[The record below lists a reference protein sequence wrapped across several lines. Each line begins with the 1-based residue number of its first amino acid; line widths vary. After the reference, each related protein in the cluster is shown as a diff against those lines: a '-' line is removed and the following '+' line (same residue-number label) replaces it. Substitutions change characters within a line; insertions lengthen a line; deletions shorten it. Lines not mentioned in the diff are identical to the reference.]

1 MPAQA
6 GIWCLRLSRHMKS
19 DFSFFH
25 PLRVRWSEVDM
36 QKVVFN
42 GNYFNYFDVAV
53 YESWR
58 TMMEAAIKTQG
69 AQVKPQFEGWLHN
82 IYVVKAGAEY
92 HGPAHWDDQL
102 EIGVRAAKLGRSSMR
117 TVLEIYRGDVHLIS
131 GELIYVYKDPVAN
144 ASAPLPEGFRQMV
157 IAFEKIRPEGA

>member
-1 MPAQA
+1 
-6 GIWCLRLSRHMKS
+6 MKA
-19 DFSFFH
+19 DFTFFH

-58 TMMEAAIKTQG
+58 AMVAAGLPG
-69 AQVKPQFEGWLHN
+69 ADPGLQARFDEWTHN
-82 IYVVKAGAEY
+82 IFVVKATAEF
-92 HGPAHWDDQL
+92 HGPAGWNDDL
-102 EIGVRAAKLGRSSMR
+102 DIGVRIARLGRSSMR
-117 TVLEIYRGDVHLIS
+117 TVTEIHRGEEHLVT

-144 ASAPLPEGFRQMV
+144 ASAPLPEEFRQLV
-157 IAFEKIRPEGA
+157 IGFEKVRPEGA

>member
-1 MPAQA
+1 
-6 GIWCLRLSRHMKS
+6 MKS
-19 DFSFFH
+19 DFAFFH
-25 PLRVRWSEVDM
+25 RLRVRWSEVDM

-58 TMMEAAIKTQG
+58 AMVDAGIKAQG
-69 AQVKPQFEGWLHN
+69 PALREKFEGWMHN

-92 HGPAHWDDQL
+92 HGSAGWDDEL

-117 TVLEIYRGDVHLIS
+117 TVVEIFRGDEHLIS
-131 GELIYVYKDPVAN
+131 GELIYVYKDPVAQ
-144 ASAPLPEGFRQMV
+144 AAAPLPEEFRQLV
-157 IAFEKIRPEGA
+157 IHFEKVRPEGA

>member
-1 MPAQA
+1 MNQQ
-6 GIWCLRLSRHMKS
+6 
-19 DFSFFH
+19 DFRFSH
-25 PLRVRWSEVDM
+25 RLRVRWSEVDM

-58 TMMEAAIKTQG
+58 AMMEAGVKAQG
-69 AQVKPQFEGWLHN
+69 AALKAQFEAWLHN
-82 IYVVKAGAEY
+82 IYVVKASAEY

-102 EIGVRAAKLGRSSMR
+102 EIGVRAARIGRSSMR
-117 TVLEIYRGDVHLIS
+117 TVLEIYRGDEHLIS

-157 IAFEKIRPEGA
+157 IGFEKVRPEGA

>member
-1 MPAQA
+1 
-6 GIWCLRLSRHMKS
+6 MKA
-19 DFSFFH
+19 DFTFFH
-25 PLRVRWSEVDM
+25 NLRVRWSEVDM

-58 TMMEAAIKTQG
+58 AMVAAGTIVQG
-69 AQVKPQFEGWLHN
+69 PALKAQFESWIHN
-82 IYVVKAGAEY
+82 IYVVNAVADYIAPAG
-92 HGPAHWDDQL
+92 WDDVL
-102 EIGVRAAKLGRSSMR
+102 DIGVRVARLGRSSMR
-117 TVLEIYRGDVHLIS
+117 TVLEIYRGEQHLIS

-157 IAFEKIRPEGA
+157 IGFEKVRPEGA

>member
-1 MPAQA
+1 MARA
-6 GIWCLRLSRHMKS
+6 

-25 PLRVRWSEVDM
+25 HLRVRWSEVDM

-58 TMMEAAIKTQG
+58 AMVDAGVKDQG
-69 AQVKPQFEGWLHN
+69 PALKETFEGWIHN
-82 IYVVKAGAEY
+82 IYVVKATAEY
-92 HGPAHWDDQL
+92 HGPAHWNDDL
-102 EIGVRAAKLGRSSMR
+102 EIGVRVAKLGRSSMHA
-117 TVLEIYRGDVHLIS
+117 VLEIQRGSDHLIS

-144 ASAPLPEGFRQMV
+144 ASAPLPEQFRQL
-157 IAFEKIRPEGA
+157 IISFEKTRPEGA

>member
-1 MPAQA
+1 
-6 GIWCLRLSRHMKS
+6 MKS
-19 DFSFFH
+19 EFSFFH

-58 TMMEAAIKTQG
+58 AMVEAGVKTQG
-69 AQVKPQFEGWLHN
+69 PALKQTFAGWLHN
-82 IYVVKAGAEY
+82 IFVVKASAEY
-92 HGPAHWDDQL
+92 HGSAQWDDELQ
-102 EIGVRAAKLGRSSMR
+102 IGVRAAKLGRSSMR
-117 TVLEIYRGDVHLIS
+117 TVVEIYRGDAHLIS

-144 ASAPLPEGFRQMV
+144 ASAPLPDAFRQLV
-157 IAFEKIRPEGA
+157 IGFEKVRPEGT

>member
-1 MPAQA
+1 
-6 GIWCLRLSRHMKS
+6 MKS
-19 DFSFFH
+19 DFAFFH
-25 PLRVRWSEVDM
+25 RLRVRWSEVDM

-58 TMMEAAIKTQG
+58 AMVDAGIKAQG
-69 AQVKPQFEGWLHN
+69 PALREKFEGWMHN

-92 HGPAHWDDQL
+92 HGSAGWDDEL

-117 TVLEIYRGDVHLIS
+117 TVVEIFRGDEHLIS

-144 ASAPLPEGFRQMV
+144 APAPLPVELRQL
-157 IAFEKIRPEGA
+157 ITEFEKVRPEEA